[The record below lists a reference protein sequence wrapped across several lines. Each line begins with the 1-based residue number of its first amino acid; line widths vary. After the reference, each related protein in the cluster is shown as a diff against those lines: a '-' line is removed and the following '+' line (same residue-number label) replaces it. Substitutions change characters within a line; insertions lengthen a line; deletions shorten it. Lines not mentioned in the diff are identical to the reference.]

1 MRLRVRPILLW
12 LAVLAVSLVVILQTR
27 FTADMSAFLPA
38 HPTAEQ
44 AFLVDQIKGGSFSR
58 MILMGIEGGSPAE
71 RARLSQAL
79 GQALRVDGQF
89 SMVRNGDGT
98 YLKQDQA
105 LLFDHRYLLS
115 PAVTPERFTPAGL
128 HAAIQDSIERLNAP
142 LGLLTKNLLT
152 RDPTGEF
159 LTLLRG
165 LGTGSGPRTADGVWV
180 SPDGKRSLLMAQTR
194 ADGSDTDAMERAVS
208 TIRQTYDRLRVPAG
222 QQPAAQ
228 DRPRLIVTGAPVF
241 SVESRATIKGEVKRF
256 SIISSVAILLLLL
269 VVYRSVS
276 MLLLGMLPVLSGVA
290 VAIATVSL
298 GFGTVHGITIG
309 FGTTL
314 IGEAIDYSIYYFIQ
328 SQGAQA
334 AVTRFWATIRLGVM
348 TSVIGFAALLL
359 SGFPGLAQI
368 GLYSMAGLI
377 TAAVVTRFVLPACP
391 KPTLNVRPLRA
402 VGERLLPLLLWLPR
416 LRTGMILLAL
426 AALVALGVRHDTIW
440 QSGLSGLSPI
450 PEAAK
455 QVDAQLSAD
464 MGAPDARYFVVI
476 RAASREAVLQEAA
489 TAGRALQPL
498 VNDQVLG
505 GFDSPSRFL
514 PSRATQEARLHAL
527 PDAAILKAN
536 LDQAVQ
542 GLPIHADKL
551 APFVAAV
558 ETARQQL
565 LLTAETL
572 KGSSFGLALDNL
584 LQQRNGQWLA
594 LMPLRLPSKHPAD
607 ASAGDSGS
615 DEANAAVVRSAVT
628 QALAKAPVPDAL
640 FVDMLGAS
648 NRLYDGYLNNTI
660 LLSLLGVAA
669 IVVLLALALRSPR
682 RLFQV
687 LTPLAIA
694 IVLVMAGLNL
704 LGERLTLLHLVGLL
718 LIVAVGSNYAL
729 FFSRG
734 ASPDALTLASLVLA
748 NLTTVIA
755 FGTLA
760 FSQLPIL
767 QAFGSTVAPGAWLAL
782 VLSAIFARPAAAVG
796 PDEKESF

>member
-1 MRLRVRPILLW
+1 MRLRARPILLW

-71 RARLSQAL
+71 RARLSLAL
-79 GQALRVDGQF
+79 GQALRAEGQF

-115 PAVTPERFTPAGL
+115 PAVKPERFTPAGL

-165 LGTGSGPRTADGVWV
+165 LGADSGPRTADGVWV

-208 TIRQTYDRLRVPAG
+208 TIQQTFARLLTTAGRQS
-222 QQPAAQ
+222 AAQ

-402 VGERLLPLLLWLPR
+402 VGERLLPVLLWLPR

-527 PDAAILKAN
+527 PDAATLKAN

-542 GLPIHADKL
+542 GLPIHADRL

-558 ETARQQL
+558 ETARQQP
-565 LLTAETL
+565 LLTAEAL

-607 ASAGDSGS
+607 APSGVSGS

-640 FVDMLGAS
+640 FIDMLGAS

-660 LLSLLGVAA
+660 LLSLFGMAA
-669 IVVLLALALRSPR
+669 IVVLLAFALRSPQ

-755 FGTLA
+755 FGALA

-796 PDEKESF
+796 PDEKESI